1 MYADLS
7 TENMRLTA
15 ENQQIE
21 DQKSQMQRKLE
32 GKDLTFRREDKI
44 RELNKR
50 GPRRKATGF
59 GKKLGD
65 NGAK

>member
-1 MYADLS
+1 
-7 TENMRLTA
+7 
-15 ENQQIE
+15 
-21 DQKSQMQRKLE
+21 MQRKLE